1 MPTGYTAGVQDG
13 TVTDF
18 SEFALQC
25 ARNFGAL
32 VTMRDDPWST
42 PIPERFEASEY
53 ARTAVVEAQQK
64 LDEFHKL
71 TVKGVEALQFAERE
85 TAIARRAEAERKR
98 AEERERYET
107 MLTQVQAWVPP
118 TDDHEGLARFM
129 REQLEESIRF
139 DCGPI
144 GSWYDPPPLLPVAEF
159 REQRIAELHAEVE
172 RAERHLAEEV
182 ERAAGRTEWVRQLRD
197 SLEGPGGSQ

>member
-71 TVKGVEALQFAERE
+71 TVKGSRRCSLPSEKRQLPAVRRPSARGRRSASGTKRCSPRSRRGCRRPTTTMKGWHGSCVSRKSPSGSTVAQSGLGM
-85 TAIARRAEAERKR
+85 TAA
-98 AEERERYET
+98 
-107 MLTQVQAWVPP
+107 V
-118 TDDHEGLARFM
+118 
-129 REQLEESIRF
+129 
-139 DCGPI
+139 
-144 GSWYDPPPLLPVAEF
+144 
-159 REQRIAELHAEVE
+159 
-172 RAERHLAEEV
+172 
-182 ERAAGRTEWVRQLRD
+182 AAGGRV
-197 SLEGPGGSQ
+197 P